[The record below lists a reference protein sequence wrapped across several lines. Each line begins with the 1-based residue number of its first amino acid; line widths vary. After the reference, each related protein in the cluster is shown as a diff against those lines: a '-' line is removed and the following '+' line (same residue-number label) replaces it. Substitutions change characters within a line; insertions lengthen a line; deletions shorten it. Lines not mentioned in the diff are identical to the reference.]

1 MAYDACM
8 MRAVLSEIEARFIDA
23 KVERVLQPQSDEL
36 DLVLRSK
43 GETKRLVF
51 NVGPNAPRMQLSDQS
66 KENPLK
72 APMLCMQLRKH
83 LGGARLLRTEQPGF
97 DRIAV
102 FYFSAYDEM
111 GYPTELRLIC
121 EIMGK
126 YANLILTDGA
136 GKIVT
141 AMKLIDFSASTIRQV
156 LPGMMYRLPE
166 GQGKVSPLDA
176 DEVLF
181 LARWD
186 AFSPERT
193 VEKFITTVFCGI
205 ATQIAHE
212 LCYRATGGIDTPLAS
227 ADRCRVYTVFAEW
240 QALLRNHAYT
250 PTVVYNAQGK
260 PSDNSYMDIT
270 YLGASAE
277 KKHYAD
283 FSEMFDAYFAER
295 DRLEKIHQR
304 ARDVL
309 TLLNHAIS
317 RTEKKIALQKE
328 ALLESEKAAE
338 YKKYGDLITANIY
351 LLKRGDQTLTAVDYY
366 DENTPTVTVP
376 LDTRLSPAQNA
387 QRMYKLYTK
396 QKNAR
401 ETLTALI
408 IEWEK
413 ELLYLES
420 VQDFLL
426 RATSEEDLLQI
437 RDELY
442 HSGYASRMKGYRP
455 QKVSKQ
461 KPMEFTT
468 VSGYRL
474 LVGKN
479 NTQNDYLTFKV
490 ATKGDL
496 WFHAKDM
503 PGSHALLLCD
513 GEEPTELD
521 YTQAAAV
528 AAYHSKGRESDLV
541 AVDYTRVKNIKKP
554 TGAKSGFVT
563 YKTNYTAY
571 VKPAASP
578 EAVEEADDDKRDRN

>member
-23 KVERVLQPQSDEL
+23 KVERVLQPQSDEV

-51 NVGPNAPRMQLSDQS
+51 NVGPNAPRMQLSEQS

-83 LGGARLLRTEQPGF
+83 LGGARLLRAEQPGF

-111 GYPTELRLIC
+111 GYPTELCLVC

-126 YANLILTDGA
+126 YANLILTDGG
-136 GKIVT
+136 GKIIT

-156 LPGMMYRLPE
+156 LPGMTYRLPE
-166 GQGKVSPLDA
+166 GQGKLSPLEATEA
-176 DEVLF
+176 DFRGCLH
-181 LARWD
+181 
-186 AFSPERT
+186 AFSQERS
-193 VEKFITTVFCGI
+193 VEKFITTHFSGI

-212 LCYRATGGIDTPLAS
+212 LCFRATGGIDTPLALT
-227 ADRCRVYTVFAEW
+227 DEKRLCDVFFQW
-240 QALLRNHAYT
+240 QKLLLTHAYT
-250 PTVVYNAQGK
+250 PTVVYNKSGK

-270 YLGASAE
+270 YLGDEAE

-309 TLLNHAIS
+309 TLLSHAVS
-317 RTEKKIALQKE
+317 RTEKKIALQRE
-328 ALLESEKAAE
+328 ALAESERAAQ
-338 YKKYGDLITANIY
+338 YKRNGDLITANIY
-351 LLKRGDQTLTAVDYY
+351 QLKRGDTSFTTVDYY
-366 DENTPTVTVP
+366 DESCPEITIA
-376 LDTRLSPAQNA
+376 LDGRLTPAQNA

-401 ETLTALI
+401 ITLTALI
-408 IEWEK
+408 EEWER

-426 RATSEEDLLQI
+426 RATSEEDILQI

-455 QKVSKQ
+455 QKTAKQ
-461 KPMEFTT
+461 KPMEFVTE
-468 VSGYRL
+468 SGYRL

-490 ATKGDL
+490 AEKGDL

-503 PGSHALLLCD
+503 PGSHAILLCD

-578 EAVEEADDDKRDRN
+578 EAVKGEENA

>member
-8 MRAVLSEIEARFIDA
+8 MRAVLSEIDARFIDA
-23 KVERVLQPQSDEL
+23 KVERVLQPQADEV

-51 NVGPNAPRMQLSDQS
+51 NVGPNAPRMQLSEQS

-97 DRIAV
+97 DRIARLC
-102 FYFSAYDEM
+102 FSAYDEM
-111 GYPTELRLIC
+111 GYQVELHLIC

-126 YANLILTDGA
+126 YANLILTGEA
-136 GKIVT
+136 GKIIT
-141 AMKLIDFSASTIRQV
+141 AMKLVDFAASTIRQV
-156 LPGMMYRLPE
+156 LPGMQYRLPE
-166 GQGKVSPLDA
+166 GQGKTSPLDA
-176 DEVLF
+176 TAEIF
-181 LARWD
+181 SSCWD
-186 AFSPERT
+186 SFPSERT
-193 VEKFITTVFCGI
+193 VEKFITMNFSGI

-212 LCYRATGGIDTPLAS
+212 LCFRATGGIDTPLAS
-227 ADRCRVYTVFAEW
+227 AEKARVSAVFFEW
-240 QALLRNHAYT
+240 QALLKAHAYR
-250 PTVVYNAQGK
+250 PTVVYNAEGK

-270 YLGASAE
+270 YLGASTE

-283 FSEMFDAYFAER
+283 LCEMFDAYFAER

-304 ARDVL
+304 ARDIV
-309 TLLNHAIS
+309 TLLSHAIS
-317 RTEKKIALQKE
+317 RTEKKIALQRE

-338 YKKYGDLITANIY
+338 YKRNGDLITSNIY
-351 LLKRGDQTLTAVDYY
+351 LLKRGDTALTCVDYY
-366 DENTPTVTVP
+366 DESTPTVTVP
-376 LDTRLSPAQNA
+376 LDGRLSPAQNA

-396 QKNAR
+396 QKNAK
-401 ETLTALI
+401 EMLTALI
-408 IEWEK
+408 EEWER

-461 KPMEFTT
+461 KPMEFVTA
-468 VSGYRL
+468 SGYRL

-503 PGSHALLLCD
+503 PGSHAILLCD
-513 GEEPTELD
+513 GEEPSELD
-521 YTQAAAV
+521 YTQAASV

-578 EAVEEADDDKRDRN
+578 ENVEGVKGV

>member
-8 MRAVLSEIEARFIDA
+8 MRAVLSEIDARFIDA
-23 KVERVLQPQSDEL
+23 KVERVLQPQSDEI
-36 DLVLRSK
+36 DLVLRSR

-51 NVGPNAPRMQLSDQS
+51 NVGPNAPRMQLSEQN

-72 APMLCMQLRKH
+72 APVLCMQLRKH

-97 DRIAV
+97 DRIAIL
-102 FYFSAYDEM
+102 YFSAYDEM
-111 GYPTELRLIC
+111 GYSVELRLIC

-126 YANLILTDGA
+126 YANLILADGA
-136 GKIVT
+136 GKIIT

-156 LPGMMYRLPE
+156 LPGMLYRLPD
-166 GQGKVSPLDA
+166 GQGKISPLEATEKDFS
-176 DEVLF
+176 EH
-181 LARWD
+181 WD
-186 AFSPERT
+186 AFSPERS
-193 VEKFITTVFCGI
+193 VEKFITSAFCGI

-212 LCYRATGGIDTPLAS
+212 LCFRATGAIDTPLAE
-227 ADRCRVYTVFAEW
+227 ADKARVYEVFSAW
-240 QALLRNHAYT
+240 QKLLVSHDYQ

-260 PSDNSYMDIT
+260 PSDHSYMDIT
-270 YLGASAE
+270 YHGEAVE
-277 KKHYAD
+277 KVHYAD
-283 FSEMFDAYFAER
+283 FAGMFDSYFAER

-304 ARDVL
+304 AHDVL
-309 TLLNHAIS
+309 TLLSHAMS
-317 RTEKKIALQKE
+317 RTEKKIALQRE
-328 ALLESEKAAE
+328 ALIESERAAQ
-338 YKKYGDLITANIY
+338 YKRNGDLITANIY
-351 LLKRGDQTLTAVDYY
+351 QLKRGDTSFTTVDYY
-366 DENTPTVTVP
+366 DENCPEITIE
-376 LDTRLSPAQNA
+376 LDGRLSPAQNA

-401 ETLTALI
+401 ITLTALI
-408 IEWEK
+408 EEWER

-455 QKVSKQ
+455 QKVQKQ
-461 KPMEFTT
+461 KPMEFVTA
-468 VSGYRL
+468 SGYRL

-490 ATKGDL
+490 ATKGDI
-496 WFHAKDM
+496 WFHVKDM

-513 GEEPTELD
+513 GEEPSALD

-541 AVDYTRVKNIKKP
+541 PVDYTRVKNIKKP
-554 TGAKSGFVT
+554 TGAKSGFVI

-578 EAVEEADDDKRDRN
+578 EQVEAE

>member
-8 MRAVLSEIEARFIDA
+8 MRAVLNEIEAQFIDA
-23 KVERVLQPQSDEL
+23 KVERVLQPQADEL
-36 DLVLRSK
+36 DLVLHAK
-43 GETKRLVF
+43 GGNKRLVF

-72 APMLCMQLRKH
+72 APMFCMQMRKH
-83 LGGARLLRTEQPGF
+83 LGGARLIRTEQPGF
-97 DRIAV
+97 DRIAF

-111 GYPTELRLIC
+111 GYAVELRLIC

-126 YANLILTDGA
+126 YANLILADAA
-136 GKIVT
+136 GKIIT
-141 AMKLIDFSASTIRQV
+141 AMKLVDFSASTIRQV
-156 LPGMMYRLPE
+156 LPGMQYRLPE
-166 GQGKVSPLDA
+166 GQGKIPPTEATEEGFFS
-176 DEVLF
+176 
-181 LARWD
+181 RWD
-186 AFSPERT
+186 SFPNERT
-193 VEKFITTVFCGI
+193 VEKFITSAFSGI

-212 LCYRATGGIDTPLAS
+212 LCFRATGSIDTPLVN
-227 ADRCRVYTVFAEW
+227 ADKNRVYEVFVKW
-240 QALLRNHAYT
+240 QGVLKTHEYL
-250 PTVVYNAQGK
+250 PTVVYNASGK

-270 YLGASAE
+270 YLGDGVE
-277 KKHYAD
+277 KKHYES
-283 FSEMFDAYFAER
+283 FSLMFDAYFAER

-309 TLLNHAIS
+309 TLLSHATS

-328 ALLESEKAAE
+328 ALIESEKAAE
-338 YKKYGDLITANIY
+338 YKRYGDLITASIY
-351 LLKRGDQTLTAVDYY
+351 LLKRGDTELKTVDYY
-366 DENTPTVTVP
+366 DENTPEVTIP
-376 LDTRLSPAQNA
+376 LDSRLSPAQNA

-401 ETLTALI
+401 ERLTALI
-408 IEWEK
+408 AEWER

-468 VSGYRL
+468 ASGYRL

-513 GEEPTELD
+513 GEEPSELD

-528 AAYHSKGRESDLV
+528 AAYHSKGRDGDLV
-541 AVDYTRVKNIKKP
+541 PVDYTRVKHIKKP
-554 TGAKSGFVT
+554 TGAKSGFVI

-578 EAVEEADDDKRDRN
+578 ELVVSEK

>member
-8 MRAVLSEIEARFIDA
+8 MRAVLNEIEAQFIDA
-23 KVERVLQPQSDEL
+23 KVERVLQPQADEL
-36 DLVLRSK
+36 DLVLHAKS
-43 GETKRLVF
+43 GNKRLVF

-72 APMLCMQLRKH
+72 APMFCMQMRKH
-83 LGGARLLRTEQPGF
+83 LGGARLIRTEQPSF
-97 DRIAV
+97 DRIAF

-111 GYPTELRLIC
+111 GYAVELRLIC

-126 YANLILTDGA
+126 YANLILADAA
-136 GKIVT
+136 GKIIT
-141 AMKLIDFSASTIRQV
+141 AMKLVDFSASTIRQV
-156 LPGMMYRLPE
+156 LPGMQYRLPE
-166 GQGKVSPLDA
+166 GQGKIPPIEASRED
-176 DEVLF
+176 F
-181 LARWD
+181 LSRWD
-186 AFSPERT
+186 SFPNERT
-193 VEKFITTVFCGI
+193 VEKFITSAFSGI

-212 LCYRATGGIDTPLAS
+212 LCFRATGSIDVPLVN
-227 ADRCRVYTVFAEW
+227 ADKNRVYEVFAKW
-240 QALLRNHAYT
+240 QSVLKNHDYL
-250 PTVVYNAQGK
+250 PTVVYNSSGK

-270 YLGASAE
+270 YLGDNIE
-277 KKHYAD
+277 KKHYD
-283 FSEMFDAYFAER
+283 SFSLMFDAYFAER

-309 TLLNHAIS
+309 TLLSHAMS

-328 ALLESEKAAE
+328 ALIESEKAAE
-338 YKKYGDLITANIY
+338 YKRYGDLITASIY
-351 LLKRGDQTLTAVDYY
+351 LLKRGDTELKTVDYY
-366 DENTPTVTVP
+366 DENTPEVTIS
-376 LDTRLSPAQNA
+376 LDSRLTPAQNA

-401 ETLTALI
+401 ERLTELI
-408 IEWEK
+408 AEWER

-461 KPMEFTT
+461 KPLEFTT
-468 VSGYRL
+468 ASGYRL

-513 GEEPTELD
+513 GEEPSELD

-528 AAYHSKGRESDLV
+528 AAYHSKGRDGDLV
-541 AVDYTRVKNIKKP
+541 PVDYTRVKHIKKP
-554 TGAKSGFVT
+554 AGAKSGFVI

-578 EAVEEADDDKRDRN
+578 EEVEGEKAQ

>member
-8 MRAVLSEIEARFIDA
+8 MRAVLSEIDARFIDA
-23 KVERVLQPQSDEL
+23 KVERVLQPQADEV

-97 DRIAV
+97 DRIA
-102 FYFSAYDEM
+102 FLYFSAYDDM
-111 GYPTELRLIC
+111 GYAVELRLVC

-126 YANLILTDGA
+126 YANLILTDGE
-136 GKIVT
+136 GKIIT
-141 AMKLIDFSASTIRQV
+141 AVKLIDFSASTIRQV
-156 LPGMMYRLPE
+156 LPGMQYRLPE
-166 GQGKVSPLDA
+166 GQGKLSPLAADA
-176 DEVLF
+176 AAFSERF
-181 LARWD
+181 D
-186 AFSPERT
+186 AFHPERT
-193 VEKFITTVFCGI
+193 VEKFITMTFGGI

-212 LCYRATGGIDTPLAS
+212 LCFRATGGIDTPIAS
-227 ADRCRVYTVFAEW
+227 TDKARLQAVFFEW
-240 QALLRNHAYT
+240 QNLLREHAYR
-250 PTVVYNAQGK
+250 PTVVYNAEGK

-270 YLGASAE
+270 YLGEGVE

-295 DRLEKIHQR
+295 DRMEKIHQR

-309 TLLNHAIS
+309 TLLSHAIS

-328 ALLESEKAAE
+328 ALIESEKAAE
-338 YKKYGDLITANIY
+338 YKRNGDLITANIY
-351 LLKRGDQTLTAVDYY
+351 LLKRGDTELRAVDYY
-366 DENTPTVTVP
+366 DESMPTVTVP
-376 LDTRLSPAQNA
+376 LDSRLSPAQNA

-396 QKNAR
+396 QKNAK

-408 IEWEK
+408 EEWER

-426 RATSEEDLLQI
+426 RATTEEDLLQI

-468 VSGYRL
+468 ASGYRL

-521 YTQAAAV
+521 YTQAASV
-528 AAYHSKGRESDLV
+528 AAYHSKGRDSDLV

-578 EAVEEADDDKRDRN
+578 ELAEGAKK

>member
-8 MRAVLSEIEARFIDA
+8 MRAVLREIEAQFTDA
-23 KVERVLQPQSDEL
+23 KVERVLQPQADEL
-36 DLVLRSK
+36 DLVLHSK
-43 GETKRLVF
+43 GGNKRLVF

-72 APMLCMQLRKH
+72 APMFCMQMRKH

-97 DRIAV
+97 DRIAF

-111 GYPTELRLIC
+111 GYAVELRLIC

-126 YANLILTDGA
+126 YANLILADAA
-136 GKIVT
+136 GKIIT
-141 AMKLIDFSASTIRQV
+141 AMKLVDFSASTIRQV
-156 LPGMMYRLPE
+156 LPGMQYRLPE
-166 GQGKVSPLDA
+166 GQGKIPPLEA
-176 DEVLF
+176 SAEIF
-181 LARWD
+181 FERWD
-186 AFSPERT
+186 SFPSERS
-193 VEKFITTVFCGI
+193 VEKFITTAFSGI

-212 LCYRATGGIDTPLAS
+212 LCFRATGGIDTPLVS
-227 ADRCRVYTVFAEW
+227 ADKHRMYEVFAKW
-240 QALLRNHAYT
+240 QELLKKQEYL
-250 PTVVYNAQGK
+250 PTVVYNSAGK

-270 YLGASAE
+270 YLGKNVE
-277 KKHYAD
+277 KKHYAN
-283 FSEMFDAYFAER
+283 FSEMFDSYFAER

-304 ARDVL
+304 GRDVL
-309 TLLNHAIS
+309 TLLSHAVS

-328 ALLESEKAAE
+328 ALIESEKAAE
-338 YKKYGDLITANIY
+338 YKRYGDLITASIY
-351 LLKRGDQTLTAVDYY
+351 LLKRGDTELKTVDYY
-366 DENTPTVTVP
+366 DENTPEVTIP
-376 LDTRLSPAQNA
+376 LDSRLSPAQNA

-401 ETLTALI
+401 ERLTTLI
-408 IEWEK
+408 EEWER

-468 VSGYRL
+468 ASGYRL

-503 PGSHALLLCD
+503 PGSHVLLLCD
-513 GEEPTELD
+513 GEEPSELN

-528 AAYHSKGRESDLV
+528 AAYHSKGRDGDLV
-541 AVDYTRVKNIKKP
+541 PVDYTRVKNIKKP
-554 TGAKSGFVT
+554 TGAKSGFVI

-578 EAVEEADDDKRDRN
+578 EEVEGAQTP

>member
-8 MRAVLSEIEARFIDA
+8 MRAVLNEIEAQFIDA
-23 KVERVLQPQSDEL
+23 KVERVLQPQADEL
-36 DLVLRSK
+36 DLVLHAKS
-43 GETKRLVF
+43 GNKRLVF

-72 APMLCMQLRKH
+72 APMFCMQMRKH
-83 LGGARLLRTEQPGF
+83 LGGARLIRTEQPGF
-97 DRIAV
+97 DRIAF

-111 GYPTELRLIC
+111 GYAVELRLIC

-126 YANLILTDGA
+126 YANLILADAA
-136 GKIVT
+136 GKIIT
-141 AMKLIDFSASTIRQV
+141 AMKLVDFSASTIRQV
-156 LPGMMYRLPE
+156 LPGMQYRLPE
-166 GQGKVSPLDA
+166 GQGKIPPVEASKED
-176 DEVLF
+176 F
-181 LARWD
+181 LSRWD
-186 AFSPERT
+186 SFPNERT
-193 VEKFITTVFCGI
+193 VEKFITSAFSGI

-212 LCYRATGGIDTPLAS
+212 LCFRATGSIDVPLVN
-227 ADRCRVYTVFAEW
+227 ADKNRVYEVFAKW
-240 QALLRNHAYT
+240 QSVLKNHEYL
-250 PTVVYNAQGK
+250 PTVVYNSSGK

-270 YLGASAE
+270 YLGESVE
-277 KKHYAD
+277 KKHYD
-283 FSEMFDAYFAER
+283 SFSLMFDAYFAER

-309 TLLNHAIS
+309 TLLSHAMS

-328 ALLESEKAAE
+328 ALIESEKAAE
-338 YKKYGDLITANIY
+338 YKRYGDLITASIY
-351 LLKRGDQTLTAVDYY
+351 LLKRGDTELKTVDYY
-366 DENTPTVTVP
+366 DENTPEVTIS
-376 LDTRLSPAQNA
+376 LDSRLTPAQNA

-401 ETLTALI
+401 ERLTELI
-408 IEWEK
+408 AEWER

-461 KPMEFTT
+461 KPLEFTT
-468 VSGYRL
+468 ASGYRL

-513 GEEPTELD
+513 GEEPSELD

-528 AAYHSKGRESDLV
+528 AAYHSKGRDGDLV
-541 AVDYTRVKNIKKP
+541 PVDYTRVKHIKKP
-554 TGAKSGFVT
+554 TGAKSGFVI

-578 EAVEEADDDKRDRN
+578 EEVEGEKAQ